1 MNVGPTDL
9 TLSAQSIRSS
19 PTARETP
26 RISTLT
32 NLYSRRLPQTF
43 SSLPR
48 GSYFPQYFAARP
60 LSLSCFCCRLSTRQA
75 WLDLSASSHLYSSR
89 SIKSAIFPNE
99 HSHCAPLHF
108 VHTIVPRSGLACLPV
123 YSVAC
128 VSALT
133 YRWNMTAN
141 RFGVAARPSY
151 KKAERPLNAVY
162 AFPPHR
168 TFQTH
173 TAHANRK
180 KPARSMHMWTFP
192 KGRKKKMYTRL
203 HS

>member
-162 AFPPHR
+162 AFPPPSH
-168 TFQTH
+168 FSN
-173 TAHANRK
+173 AHSTRK
-180 KPARSMHMWTFP
+180 QEKTSAFDAHVDFS
-192 KGRKKKMYTRL
+192 KGKEKKNVYT
-203 HS
+203 SS